1 MKRISKK
8 NSRKIN
14 RYISSAAFLCGTF
27 LMTAGEVSAEETMP
41 PDVTVVSRET
51 TVLYDSHPETT
62 ENPSVTDTASADDA
76 VNDEVENADG
86 DNEPKIPSGNGVLVE
101 EGFDETVNRQ
111 FLTIQSKNGN
121 TFYIIVD
128 KDSKDRENVY
138 FLNTVDEYD
147 LLAFAEDFPEGADIE
162 FPADTE
168 NGAESDNQTV
178 PDEPSEKP
186 VSKPVASTNSNLL
199 IFIVILALIGGAA
212 FYFFK
217 VKGISKPAQK
227 PGLDDDFD
235 YDDEENEDE

>member
-1 MKRISKK
+1 
-8 NSRKIN
+8 
-14 RYISSAAFLCGTF
+14 
-27 LMTAGEVSAEETMP
+27 MP

-51 TVLYDSHPETT
+51 TVLYDSHTETT
-62 ENPSVTDTASADDA
+62 ESPSVTDTGSDDDA
-76 VNDEVENADG
+76 ANDKKSDEVGNADA
-86 DNEPKIPSGNGVLVE
+86 DNEPKVPSGNGVLVE
-101 EGFDETVNRQ
+101 EVFDETVNRQ

-147 LLAFAEDFPEGADIE
+147 LLAFAEDFPEGADTE
-162 FPADTE
+162 FPAEKE

-178 PDEPSEKP
+178 PDEPSENP
-186 VSKPVASTNSNLL
+186 VSKPVPNTNSNLL
-199 IFIVILALIGGAA
+199 IFIVILALIGSAA

-217 VKGISKPAQK
+217 VKGSQK
-227 PGLDDDFD
+227 PVQKNRLDDDFD

>member
-1 MKRISKK
+1 
-8 NSRKIN
+8 
-14 RYISSAAFLCGTF
+14 
-27 LMTAGEVSAEETMP
+27 MP

-51 TVLYDSHPETT
+51 TVLYDSHTETT
-62 ENPSVTDTASADDA
+62 ESPSVTDTGSDDDA
-76 VNDEVENADG
+76 ANDEKSDEVGNADA
-86 DNEPKIPSGNGVLVE
+86 DNEPKVPSGNGVLVE
-101 EGFDETVNRQ
+101 EVFDETVNRQ

-147 LLAFAEDFPEGADIE
+147 LLAFAEDFPEGADTE
-162 FPADTE
+162 FPAEKE

-178 PDEPSEKP
+178 PDEPSENP
-186 VSKPVASTNSNLL
+186 VSKPVPNTNSNLL

-217 VKGISKPAQK
+217 VKGSQK
-227 PGLDDDFD
+227 PVQKNRLDDDFD